1 MVAVPISIS
10 AVPISAPYLHICISA
25 YGSYAISKD
34 QWPTLAEEIKQGFMD
49 NFGNKYKKFLSDP
62 KNVEAFNFVQDY
74 NFGKIPHNS
83 ENDQK
88 YEQYLETVNKALDE

>member
-1 MVAVPISIS
+1 
-10 AVPISAPYLHICISA
+10 
-25 YGSYAISKD
+25 
-34 QWPTLAEEIKQGFMD
+34 MD